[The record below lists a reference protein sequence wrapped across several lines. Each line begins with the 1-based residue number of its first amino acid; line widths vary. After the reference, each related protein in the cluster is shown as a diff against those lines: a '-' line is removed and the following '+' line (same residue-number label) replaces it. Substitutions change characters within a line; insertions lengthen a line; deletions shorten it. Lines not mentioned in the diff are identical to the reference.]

1 MQANSKQFFPVT
13 KAMRTTLLLYAAAL
27 AACAPA
33 PAQQPVTIAVATD
46 LAPWAH
52 THKAEL
58 SEALGGPV
66 TVVAGPSGQLATQLL
81 AGAPFDLLLSA
92 DSATLARLLPTDRC
106 DNGSRRPFATG
117 HLALALAPHLAL
129 PATVATLASDAVTT
143 IAIANPEHAPYGRL
157 ARAYLGSLPEA
168 PRLLPKLVFAA
179 SAADAAAWVDR
190 GAADAAVTAWSL
202 LRAQPEGQR
211 LQLSGA
217 APALPATG
225 IVCGPAASAIAPRW
239 KALTAAPWF
248 SQSLTDAGFGPPA

>member
-13 KAMRTTLLLYAAAL
+13 KAMRPTLIFYATAL
-27 AACAPA
+27 AACGSA

-52 THKAEL
+52 TYKAQL

-92 DSATLARLLPTDRC
+92 DSATLDRLLPSDRC

-117 HLALALAPHLAL
+117 HLAIALAPHLTL

-157 ARAYLGSLPEA
+157 ARVYLASLPEA
-168 PRLLPKLVFAA
+168 SQLLPKLVFAA

-202 LRAQPEGQR
+202 LRLQPEGRR
-211 LQLSGA
+211 LQLPDA
-217 APALPATG
+217 ATALPATG
-225 IVCGPAASAIAPRW
+225 IVCGAAAPTLAPRW
-239 KALTAAPWF
+239 QALAAAPWF
-248 SQSLTDAGFGPPA
+248 SRSLTEAGFGPPP

>member
-1 MQANSKQFFPVT
+1 MQANSKQFSPVT
-13 KAMRTTLLLYAAAL
+13 KTMRPTLLLYATAL
-27 AACAPA
+27 AACAQA

-52 THKAEL
+52 THKAQL

-66 TVVAGPSGQLATQLL
+66 TVVAGSSGQLATQLL

-92 DSATLARLLPTDRC
+92 DSATLDRLLPSDRC
-106 DNGSRRPFATG
+106 DNSSRRPFATG
-117 HLALALAPHLAL
+117 HLAIALAPHLTL

-143 IAIANPEHAPYGRL
+143 IAIANPDHAPYGRL

-190 GAADAAVTAWSL
+190 GAADAAVSAWSL
-202 LRAQPEGQR
+202 LRAQPEGRR
-211 LQLSGA
+211 LQLPDA
-217 APALPATG
+217 ATALPATG
-225 IVCGPAASAIAPRW
+225 IVCGEAAPALAPRW
-239 KALTAAPWF
+239 KALTAAAWF
-248 SQSLTDAGFGPPA
+248 QNSLADAGFGPPP

>member
-27 AACAPA
+27 VACAPSA
-33 PAQQPVTIAVATD
+33 GPRALTIAVATD
-46 LAPWAH
+46 LAPWASQ
-52 THKAEL
+52 HKAQL

-106 DNGSRRPFATG
+106 DNGSRRAFATG
-117 HLALALAPHLAL
+117 HLAIAVGPHLSL
-129 PATVATLASDAVTT
+129 PATVATLASNAVTT

-157 ARAYLGSLPEA
+157 ARAYLASLPEA

-202 LRAQPEGQR
+202 LRLQPEGRR
-211 LQLSGA
+211 LQLPDA
-217 APALPATG
+217 ATALPATG
-225 IVCGPAASAIAPRW
+225 IVCGAAAPTLAPRW
-239 KALTAAPWF
+239 RALTEAPGF
-248 SQSLTDAGFGPPA
+248 HSSLAKAGFGPPP

>member
-1 MQANSKQFFPVT
+1 MQANSKQFSLLST
-13 KAMRTTLLLYAAAL
+13 AMRPLLLLYATAL
-27 AACAPA
+27 VACAPSA
-33 PAQQPVTIAVATD
+33 EPLALTIAVATD
-46 LAPWAH
+46 LAPWANQH
-52 THKAEL
+52 EAQL
-58 SEALGGPV
+58 SAALGGPV

-92 DSATLARLLPTDRC
+92 DSATLDRLLPTDRC

-117 HLALALAPHLAL
+117 HLALAVAPHLTL

-179 SAADAAAWVDR
+179 SAADAAAWVEQ

-202 LRAQPEGQR
+202 LRTQPEAR
-211 LQLSGA
+211 RRQLTGA
-217 APALPATG
+217 ATALPATG

-239 KALTAAPWF
+239 QALTAAPWF
-248 SQSLTDAGFGPPA
+248 SQSLTDAGFGPPP